1 MILEDKNVIR
11 SLFISLVITIGFV
24 IMGVFSQK
32 ALQKKHDKEMQK
44 LIESVNSER
53 DKIIEEKNDE
63 IYLLRNEND
72 RISKEIYVAYEEL
85 IRIDNKLNNIKTSSD
100 KKISDIKKMNNN
112 QLEKYWRDELK

>member
-1 MILEDKNVIR
+1 M
-11 SLFISLVITIGFV
+11 
-24 IMGVFSQK
+24 
-32 ALQKKHDKEMQK
+32 QKKHDKEMQK

-53 DKIIEEKNDE
+53 DKIIEEKNKE
-63 IYLLRNEND
+63 IYLLHHENE

-85 IRIDNKLNNIKTSSD
+85 FKIDAKLNNIKTSSD

>member
-1 MILEDKNVIR
+1 M
-11 SLFISLVITIGFV
+11 
-24 IMGVFSQK
+24 
-32 ALQKKHDKEMQK
+32 QKKHDKEMQK

-53 DKIIEEKNDE
+53 DKIIEEKNKE
-63 IYLLRNEND
+63 IYLLRHENE

-85 IRIDNKLNNIKTSSD
+85 FKIDAKLNNIKTSSD

>member
-1 MILEDKNVIR
+1 
-11 SLFISLVITIGFV
+11 
-24 IMGVFSQK
+24 
-32 ALQKKHDKEMQK
+32 MQK